1 MLIKA
6 KKDVW
11 ISLIMIL
18 LMMTF
23 IFSVIITPN
32 EERWIV
38 IIMIFPVSIFLGW
51 LYFGTSY
58 EFKENVLVCKSGPF
72 IERIPYDNI
81 RSLKLCQNFMSSM
94 ALSRDRIEIKQHG
107 KGYVSGTTYISPM
120 DRERFFDQLKQKC
133 HFLDR

>member
-1 MLIKA
+1 MVIKA

-23 IFSVIITPN
+23 IFSVIIVPS

-38 IIMIFPVSIFLGW
+38 IIMIVPVAVFLGW
-51 LYFGTSY
+51 LYFGTFY
-58 EFKENVLVCKSGPF
+58 EFKENVLVCRSGPF
-72 IERIPYDNI
+72 SEKIPYDNI
-81 RSLKLCQNFMSSM
+81 RSLKLCRNFMSSM

-107 KGYVSGTTYISPM
+107 KGYVSGTTYISPL
-120 DRERFFDQLKQKC
+120 DRERFFDQLKQRC
-133 HFLDR
+133 HFID

>member
-1 MLIKA
+1 MVIKA

-23 IFSVIITPN
+23 IFSVIIVPS

-38 IIMIFPVSIFLGW
+38 IIMIVPVSVFLGW

-58 EFKENVLVCKSGPF
+58 EFKENVLVCRSGPF
-72 IERIPYDNI
+72 SEKIPYDNI
-81 RSLKLCQNFMSSM
+81 RSLKLCRNFMSSM

-107 KGYVSGTTYISPM
+107 KGYVSGTTYISPL
-120 DRERFFDQLKQKC
+120 DRERFFDQLKQRC
-133 HFLDR
+133 HFID